1 MKQKALLNANTDITA
16 GWIYKEEGYMYLKY
30 DIKDNTYPD
39 KTYHFPFIQKVY
51 ITNDTEIIGDLE
63 KGKNV
68 KVQYD
73 DSKDIL
79 ELKKIIIIE

>member
-1 MKQKALLNANTDITA
+1 
-16 GWIYKEEGYMYLKY
+16 MYLKY

-63 KGKNV
+63 KGK
-68 KVQYD
+68 KRKSTIWWFEGYFR
-73 DSKDIL
+73 I
-79 ELKKIIIIE
+79 EKIIIIE